1 MEAPKG
7 VLSHLCTLEV
17 RARSRNAQ
25 PTQRSRVKELWAR
38 VEALT
43 AQRDLLRADLRTYKD
58 IETRRRRLDDACAG
72 EEEEEEGMDS
82 EDAEK
87 SQILQLM
94 ARVTQLTALLHAH
107 QVIGGYDVVSTRQ
120 GKGACVT
127 LATAFEGTYLDSF
140 KLEMDLRPA
149 LRVSRHNVPP
159 FISLSQH
166 GDSQADARG
175 FLDALSTRLNAFAGR
190 KQQLK
195 LVKELHKSVQVMESN
210 LLCSILVLM
219 LTRTTPKT
227 AVLCTMD
234 YLDQQRCL
242 PTSVR
247 FHSQDEELPDC
258 PEWKNNCSLLMETP
272 LHRALTTMK
281 DMGHIV

>member
-25 PTQRSRVKELWAR
+25 PTQRSRVKELRAR

-43 AQRDLLRADLRTYKD
+43 ARRDLLRADLRTFKD
-58 IETRRRRLDDACAG
+58 VEKRRRRLDDVRAD
-72 EEEEEEGMDS
+72 EDEVDS

-87 SQILQLM
+87 SQLLQLM
-94 ARVTQLTALLHAH
+94 ARQTQLTALLHAH

-120 GKGACVT
+120 GKGVCVT

-140 KLEMDLRPA
+140 KLEMDLRPT
-149 LRVSRHNVPP
+149 LRISRHNLPP
-159 FISLSQH
+159 FIPLIQLGEHS
-166 GDSQADARG
+166 DSQADPRG

-219 LTRTTPKT
+219 LTLSTKKS
-227 AVLCTMD
+227 AVLCTVD

-247 FHSQDEELPDC
+247 FHSQGEDLPDC

-272 LHRALTTMK
+272 LHRALTAMK